1 MFDRLDIDHSGMLDK
16 EQALPQQKWRA
27 FVVVQTDQTDQL
39 AGQQDQISNCWYAGF
54 KPFCCLWHDTNS

>member
-1 MFDRLDIDHSGMLDK
+1 MLDK